1 MAVENSYTQ
10 QRQVEGP
17 SGKGV
22 SHGFAVVF
30 WPKQGLS
37 VQYRSIPPSSGQ
49 ISPHG
54 VKWAGQLNF
63 STCDNEPES
72 RWPETAHSNKRQ
84 PKEKSVGHSG
94 RVALPCTHCIVR
106 RGDSVLASMAM
117 RQVILSAAEEPE
129 RAVCDVDT

>member
-84 PKEKSVGHSG
+84 PKEKSLGHD
-94 RVALPCTHCIVR
+94 RVPLERHRATLRIESQDLSTPFAYLRLER
-106 RGDSVLASMAM
+106 RGL
-117 RQVILSAAEEPE
+117 EEF
-129 RAVCDVDT
+129 RLL